1 MLVTHITHTSYAS
14 FRDFGLIFL
23 NVPFFKLSRHFFF
36 YSMSFRTTFLKI
48 KLSKFI
54 IYSLIFNILG
64 YLAYLFNPIVV
75 GGSKITTQ
83 LYGFVLKTENW
94 LNFHHTFPSNF
105 TRFSCLGGVCMVFL
119 KFLADVNFFVCRFS
133 NLLIALV
140 SEPLVQLG

>member
-14 FRDFGLIFL
+14 FRDFGLTFL
-23 NVPFFKLSRHFFF
+23 NVPFFKLSRHFFS

-83 LYGFVLKTENW
+83 LYGFFLKTENW
-94 LNFHHTFPSNF
+94 LNFHH
-105 TRFSCLGGVCMVFL
+105 L
-119 KFLADVNFFVCRFS
+119 KFSFTHFLAISQDFHAWVGSVWCF
-133 NLLIALV
+133 
-140 SEPLVQLG
+140 